1 MSTVNEAVSL
11 VRDKGLDDGAGMH
24 VARAGLRTEEGVRL
38 RKTKRKYE

>member
-1 MSTVNEAVSL
+1 MRLLAWSEI
-11 VRDKGLDDGAGMH
+11 RDKGLDDGAGMH